1 MGKGV
6 PKISILNGTETNG
19 PRGTHT
25 NLIPAPT
32 L

>member
-19 PRGTHT
+19 PRGKKNFTAVLHFK
-25 NLIPAPT
+25 
-32 L
+32 